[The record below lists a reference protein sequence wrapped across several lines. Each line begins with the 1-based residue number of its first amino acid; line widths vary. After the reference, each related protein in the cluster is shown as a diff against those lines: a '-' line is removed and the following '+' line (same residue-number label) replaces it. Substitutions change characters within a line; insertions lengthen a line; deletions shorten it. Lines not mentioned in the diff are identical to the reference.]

1 MLQIL
6 INFVFKILS
15 VVATIVFYPIQA
27 LLNTFIPS
35 LGDTL
40 SSIITFIGHLVSV
53 APVALSFLGVPEGAT
68 SVFFAYIVSKYS
80 FYLGF
85 VVYKFILKAYQKLK
99 P

>member
-15 VVATIVFYPIQA
+15 VVATIIFYPIQA
-27 LLNTFIPS
+27 LLNAFVPG

-40 SSIITFIGHLVSV
+40 NQIAIYLGYLVSS
-53 APVALSFLGVPEGAT
+53 APFLFYILGVPEGAT
-68 SVFFAYIVSKYS
+68 TIFFTYILGKYTLYIS
-80 FYLGF
+80 Y
-85 VVYKFILKAYQKLK
+85 VAIKFILKAYQKLK